1 MAGKLRDSINNFF
14 KPIKD
19 FGVDY
24 VIDPIKDV
32 VGGIKDVITFDDTID
47 LNIAGKILG
56 IDELQMQIR
65 QRYPDA
71 TDEMVKQLALSQQ
84 QALYQ
89 ADMAKT
95 EAAKNEGF
103 LSSSIAPEGVDARM
117 VSLNTNTTTG
127 AGATATQ
134 AVIENLTN
142 KVLNPNES
150 VASNIT
156 KRNELFQYQDAI
168 TVDPEIDTEG
178 YLTIKLGN

>member
-1 MAGKLRDSINNFF
+1 MAGKLRDSINNLF

-24 VIDPIKDV
+24 IIDPIKDV
-32 VGGIKDVITFDDTID
+32 AGGIKDVITFDGAID
-47 LNIAGKILG
+47 LNTSGKILG

-84 QALYQ
+84 QALYE

-103 LSSSIAPEGVDARM
+103 LSSNIAPESVDARM
-117 VSLNTNTTTG
+117 VSLNTATTTG
-127 AGATATQ
+127 ASATATQ
-134 AVIENLTN
+134 AVMQNLTN

-150 VASNIT
+150 VASDLT
-156 KRNELFQYQDAI
+156 KRNELYKYQDAI
-168 TVDPEIDTEG
+168 TVDPEIDTKG

>member
-1 MAGKLRDSINNFF
+1 MAGNLRDSINNFF

-19 FGVDY
+19 VVVDY
-24 VIDPIKDV
+24 VVDPIKDV
-32 VGGIKDVITFDDTID
+32 AGGIKDVITLDGAID
-47 LNIAGKILG
+47 LNTSGKILG
-56 IDELQMQIR
+56 INELEMQIR
-65 QRYPDA
+65 QQYPDA

-89 ADMAKT
+89 ADMNKAD
-95 EAAKNEGF
+95 EGF

-150 VASNIT
+150 VASGMT
-156 KRNELFQYQDAI
+156 RQNEFFKYQDAI
-168 TVDPEIDTEG
+168 SVDPQVDTEG
-178 YLTIKLGN
+178 YLTIKLGD

>member
-1 MAGKLRDSINNFF
+1 MAGILRDSINNLF

-19 FGVDY
+19 FGVEY

-32 VGGIKDVITFDDTID
+32 VGGIKDVITFDGAID
-47 LNIAGKILG
+47 LNTSGKILG

-89 ADMAKT
+89 ADMAK
-95 EAAKNEGF
+95 KDEGF
-103 LSSSIAPEGVDARM
+103 LSSNIAPEGVDARM

-134 AVIENLTN
+134 AVLQNLTN

-150 VASNIT
+150 VASNLT
-156 KRNELFQYQDAI
+156 KSNELFKYQDAI